1 MDRLTTLAISALTV
15 VALTGCDSNAVPVEG
30 HVISISHKCRYEIKR
45 GDPLAN
51 RMRDGQRPSDNEL
64 YGDCSSDPDFAKAKQ
79 DFDGFKTRF
88 SGHSKVRVAYI
99 SPVDN
104 TSLEGTLDFDGDD
117 REFYTLHV
125 NQAIPLMVDKTD
137 HNQIRFGG

>member
-1 MDRLTTLAISALTV
+1 MHRLIPLAVSA
-15 VALTGCDSNAVPVEG
+15 VAAAMLGGCESNSVPVEG
-30 HVISISHKCRYEIKR
+30 HVISISHKCRFEIKR
-45 GDPLAN
+45 GDAVAD
-51 RMRDGQRPSDNEL
+51 RMRQGQRPSDDEL

-99 SPVDN
+99 SPIDN

-125 NQAIPLMVDKTD
+125 NQPIRLMVNKTD
-137 HNQIRFGG
+137 HSQIRFGG